1 MTFRKSMA
9 AGLVG
14 ITLASASG
22 AAMAAQPQQGATAA
36 QPQGLYSANQLMDA
50 DVYSQNN
57 PQQQVGEIKDI
68 LFGNGMRIQAF
79 VVQTENK
86 YGLSGKSYVV
96 DPNQIRVQTTG
107 GAHTNNPQYRVTLNA
122 DKQQLSSYPVYS
134 DSWWQ
139 KARGRAENAWQ
150 QTKQSAG
157 SAWTQFKNSTSNL
170 INGD

>member
-1 MTFRKSMA
+1 MTIRKTMA

-14 ITLASASG
+14 ITLATASG
-22 AAMAAQPQQGATAA
+22 TAMAAQS
-36 QPQGLYSANQLMDA
+36 QGLYSANQLMGA
-50 DVYSQNN
+50 DVYAQSN
-57 PQQQVGEIKDI
+57 PQQQLGEIKDI

-96 DPNQIRVQTTG
+96 NPGKLRVQTTG
-107 GAHTNNPQYRVTLNA
+107 DQQTKNPQYRVTLNTT
-122 DKQQLSSYPVYS
+122 KQQLSNQPVYS
-134 DSWWQ
+134 DSWWH
-139 KARGRAENAWQ
+139 KAQGHAENAWQ

-157 SAWTQFKNSTSNL
+157 SAWTQFKNSASNL